1 MRRAINYLA
10 YFLVRIIICVLQAV
24 PIETAEKGAVFLG
37 GVCTRLGLRKKV
49 VEDNI
54 QNAFPD
60 WTDDQIR
67 LCVRRMWEHLFLLV
81 VEVAHVPRKLHDSNW
96 RDYVSLKGVAPL
108 VRQLNTGR
116 PVILVTGHFGNFEV
130 GGYLLG
136 LLGYPT
142 YTIARTLDNSYI
154 HEFVK
159 RFRGATGQYL
169 IPKNDGYD
177 QILQVMEDKGTLA
190 LLADQAAGPKGC
202 WVDFFNR
209 PASTYKA
216 IALFSLDYDAPI
228 SVVYSRRQV
237 GRPMRFTMEA
247 VEMFDPKTPDDPR
260 QSIREITQWFTRMLE
275 EGIRETP
282 DQYWWVHRRWK
293 TYGRKR
299 KRKIAASSDK

>member
-1 MRRAINYLA
+1 MR
-10 YFLVRIIICVLQAV
+10 
-24 PIETAEKGAVFLG
+24 IETAESVARAIARCCAALK
-37 GVCTRLGLRKKV
+37 LRQSV
-49 VEDNI
+49 VDDNLRH
-54 QNAFPD
+54 AFPD
-60 WTDDQIR
+60 WTDSERQLCIR
-67 LCVRRMWEHLFLLV
+67 AMWEHLFLLI
-81 VEVAHVPRKLHDSNW
+81 VEVAHVPRKLHETNW
-96 RDYVSLKGVAPL
+96 RDYVELKNVAPL
-108 VRQLNTGR
+108 VRELNTGR

-142 YTIARTLDNSYI
+142 YTIARTLDNPFIHDYI
-154 HEFVK
+154 T
-159 RFRGATGQYL
+159 RFRGNTGQYL

-177 QILQVMEDKGTLA
+177 QILEVMGEEGTLA

-202 WVDFFNR
+202 WVDFFDR

-216 IALFSLDYDAPI
+216 IALLSLDYDAPI
-228 SVVYSRRQV
+228 SVVYSRRRE

-247 VEMFDPKTPDDPR
+247 VEMFDPSSPDASR
-260 QSIREITQWFTRMLE
+260 QTTRKITQWFTRLLE

-299 KRKIAASSDK
+299 KKKKTDAATQSEAGTKEPQS